1 MRGGISMEGLLLLLA
16 LVFGVWALNL
26 QARLRSLERRI
37 AELAEKSGFGIGAM
51 SDPGRSEPAM
61 SPISVSVPTTVAK
74 AGRRIASIKTE
85 IPPPPAIPSDN
96 GAIEPQDAAARVT
109 RRIDFEELVGGK
121 LPIWVGGIALVFA
134 GFFLVR
140 YTIEAGLLGPGVRSV
155 LAAIFATLL
164 LAASQYGGRL
174 PKIGDS
180 FSADPRIAQSL
191 AGAGVAILYGTLY
204 MAAEIY
210 GLIGVPLAFA
220 LLVAITALAF
230 ALALRH
236 GPPTALMG
244 LVGGFAAPWVAGLG
258 PDSMP
263 LLLLY
268 LGVFLAGLFGLALWR
283 RWLWLLLLASGGGAL
298 WTIGLIITA
307 ESAPPLLGLFILVAG
322 SAALLVGE
330 RFGDGDPRLVDI
342 ARYAPMGLALVQL
355 AMLLPQLQFGWL
367 GWGFYAAL
375 SAIAV
380 ALAWRDARH
389 LPNLF
394 GALFIL
400 AMPLLAGW
408 DGGAPRMM
416 MTIAT
421 IGLGLLFAVPAH
433 IRVMTGDSSDRPY
446 WALAALIA
454 QALPFAAAFL
464 PLSLGTNPL
473 PDWGWALIA
482 AALVVPAAAIAWQWR
497 EARARIDQIVQTA
510 SAALAAAMG
519 WLALILL
526 LPDDYVA
533 STTIAIGAALA
544 AWAMRCSGDGVRRL
558 AMLPIGF
565 GILFLAIGSWRFY
578 DALGDSLVGE
588 KLMLSRLPQLGDA
601 MRMTMLPTT
610 LLLAIAAT
618 GWFRLGARS
627 RVAVWTAG
635 LTGLA
640 ACLWLFAK
648 QPLAIDSPS
657 QFISYG
663 LAERVIITQALVA
676 AGWASLRWPG
686 TNVQLARRVG
696 FALSGVA
703 LFRLVW
709 FDLGVFNP
717 LWVPQALGPAPIAN
731 LGTLHLGL
739 SALWLWLFA
748 KQMGGSR
755 LAPAARI
762 GSLALVALTAL
773 ISVRQLVQ
781 GNLVS
786 GALIGTGENYLYSAA
801 LLALAI
807 AWLAIGIR
815 AGMALLRAAGLVLL
829 TLATFKVF
837 LIDAA
842 ALQGVL
848 RILSFLGLGIALIG
862 IGWAYGRVMRAGA
875 TANSAD

>member
-1 MRGGISMEGLLLLLA
+1 MDGLLLLLA
-16 LVFGVWALNL
+16 LVFGVWLLNL
-26 QARLRSLERRI
+26 QGRLRNLESRI
-37 AELAEKSGFGIGAM
+37 ADLADRPGSSPGTSG
-51 SDPGRSEPAM
+51 STTPPEPAGAT
-61 SPISVSVPTTVAK
+61 SGEVPKAAAK
-74 AGRRIASIKTE
+74 ASRAIATIKTE
-85 IPPPPAIPSDN
+85 MPAPPDTPIEGGTALQPEPAPRS
-96 GAIEPQDAAARVT
+96 ARGMN
-109 RRIDFEELVGGK
+109 FEELVGGK
-121 LPIWVGGIALVFA
+121 LPIWVGGIALAFA

-140 YTIEAGLLGPGVRSV
+140 YTIEAGLLGPAVRSA
-155 LAAIFATLL
+155 LATIFAALL
-164 LAASQYGGRL
+164 IAVSQFGSRL
-174 PKIGDS
+174 PKVGES
-180 FSADPRIAQSL
+180 FAADPRIAQSL

-258 PDSMP
+258 PNSMP

-268 LGVFLAGLFGLALWR
+268 LGIFLAGLFGLALWR

-298 WTIGLIITA
+298 WTIGLVITA
-307 ESAPPLLGLFILVAG
+307 ENALPLLGLFILVAG

-330 RFGDGDPRLVDI
+330 RFGDGDPRLLDI

-408 DGGAPRMM
+408 DSGAPQMM

-421 IGLGLLFAVPAH
+421 IGLGLLFAVPSH
-433 IRVMTGDSSDRPY
+433 IRVVTGDSSDRPY

-464 PLSLGTNPL
+464 PLSLGSNPL

-497 EARARIDQIVQTA
+497 EPRAGIDQIVQTA

-526 LPDDYVA
+526 MPDDYIA
-533 STTIAIGAALA
+533 TSTLAIGAALA
-544 AWAMRCSGDGVRRL
+544 AWAARCSGDGVRRL
-558 AMLPIGF
+558 ALLPIGF
-565 GILFLAIGSWRFY
+565 GILFLAVGSWRFY
-578 DALGDSLVGE
+578 DALGDALAGE
-588 KLMLSRLPQLGDA
+588 KLMLSRLPELGDA
-601 MRMTMLPTT
+601 ARMTLLPAT
-610 LLLAIAAT
+610 LLLAIAAL

-627 RVAVWTAG
+627 RVAVWTAA
-635 LTGLA
+635 LTGMLC
-640 ACLWLFAK
+640 CLWLLAK
-648 QPLAIDSPS
+648 QPLGIDSPS

-663 LAERVIITQALVA
+663 LAERVMISQTLFAV
-676 AGWASLRWPG
+676 GWAVLRWPG
-686 TNVQLARRVG
+686 PNAILGRRVG
-696 FALSGVA
+696 LSLTGIA

-739 SALWLWLFA
+739 SALWLWLLSR
-748 KQMGGSR
+748 QMDGR
-755 LAPAARI
+755 RMAQPARI
-762 GSLALVALTAL
+762 GSLLLMALTAL
-773 ISVRQLVQ
+773 ITVRQLVQ

-786 GALIGTGENYLYSAA
+786 GAPIGTGENYLYSAA
-801 LLALAI
+801 LLALAV
-807 AWLAIGIR
+807 AWLAFGIR
-815 AGMALLRAAGLVLL
+815 SGIAMLRVAGLALLTIV
-829 TLATFKVF
+829 TFKVF

-862 IGWAYGRVMRAGA
+862 IGWAYGRVMRAGENA
-875 TANSAD
+875 VSAD